1 MQTVEFRP
9 EALNILT
16 VGLGDEGFA
25 PVTLAVP
32 SLLFDD
38 VTVRKLRGE
47 TAKPPIVPSP
57 YAAGN

>member
-1 MQTVEFRP
+1 VEFRP
-9 EALNILT
+9 EALLSIMS
-16 VGLGDEGFA
+16 LGDEGFA

-47 TAKPPIVPSP
+47 TSKPPIVASP
-57 YAAGN
+57 YDGGN